1 MTDPQKPG
9 KTRDGVIRDQ
19 EKLDEIIKAL
29 KEIYDPEIPV
39 NLYDLGLIY
48 EVNILDDKRVQ
59 IVMTLTTPSCPV
71 AEMIPGQVENRVR
84 FVDGVD
90 DVEVKLVWDPPWNQD
105 MMTEEAKL
113 ELGFF

>member
-19 EKLDEIIKAL
+19 EKRDEIIKAL